1 MEIIS
6 YVGAT
11 GNARSK
17 KRRFLT
23 RPALPRTKKIAGM
36 ERHFEFT
43 RPERKAKKFYPL
55 LILKKLG
62 KFLYVI
68 PAALVIFLLS
78 YGATEMISNF
88 QSRANPLSL
97 ENERDDEMSVL
108 QEAMS
113 NLALSTGDDVD
124 ADGNVGGSASEISL
138 ALFQDKVTYKDYIV
152 KSGETIGGITSR
164 FGLKNISTIIAVN
177 EIENVRQVFS
187 GQKLIIPSCDGL
199 LHVVAQGDSLTSISA
214 KYSVAWEDLLDAND
228 LDSTE
233 LVAGQKIF
241 IPGAKLSRDALR
253 KAMGETWATPLK
265 SKWRLTSK
273 CGWRADPF
281 TGVKQYHPG
290 MDMACPTG
298 TPIYATMGG
307 KVLASG
313 VSRIYGNYII
323 IDHGNGYQT
332 LYGHMSKRIS
342 VAGEQVSQN
351 QKIGLVGSTGYS
363 TGPHLHFTVYK
374 NGKVVDPQTL
384 LGK

>member
-1 MEIIS
+1 M
-6 YVGAT
+6 
-11 GNARSK
+11 
-17 KRRFLT
+17 KR
-23 RPALPRTKKIAGM
+23 PPLPRAKKFTGM
-36 ERHFEFT
+36 KSHFEFT
-43 RPERKAKKFYPL
+43 KSESKTKKIYPVL
-55 LILKKLG
+55 LLKRLG
-62 KFLYVI
+62 KFLYFI
-68 PAALVIFLLS
+68 PIALVAFLLS
-78 YGATEMISNF
+78 YGATEIFSNF

-108 QEAMS
+108 QNAMS
-113 NLALSTGDDVD
+113 RFALSTGDDVD
-124 ADGNVGGSASEISL
+124 ADGNVGGSEISL
-138 ALFQDKVTYKDYIV
+138 SLFQDKVTYKDYVV

-187 GQKLIIPSCDGL
+187 GQKLVIPSCDGL
-199 LHVVAQGDSLTSISA
+199 LHVVAQGDSLASISA

-290 MDMACPTG
+290 MDMACPSG

-313 VSRIYGNYII
+313 VSRIYGNYVI

-342 VAGEQVSQN
+342 AAGEYVSQN

>member
-6 YVGAT
+6 YVGASR
-11 GNARSK
+11 A
-17 KRRFLT
+17 
-23 RPALPRTKKIAGM
+23 KKIRRSFFSKVILPKFQNAKN
-36 ERHFEFT
+36 RTHSYEFGSA
-43 RPERKAKKFYPL
+43 AKMISLPKIHPL
-55 LILKKLG
+55 LIFKKLG
-62 KFLYVI
+62 KYFWTVPLFVI
-68 PAALVIFLLS
+68 IAMVPHAVNKAFS
-78 YGATEMISNF
+78 MMQTKT
-88 QSRANPLSL
+88 NPLVL
-97 ENERDDEMSVL
+97 KNEKIDEMAFL

-113 NLALSTGDDVD
+113 NFALSTGDEVD
-124 ADGNVGGSASEISL
+124 LDGNVGTSEISL
-138 ALFQDKVTYKDYIV
+138 SLFQDKVTYTNYTV

-177 EIENVRQVFS
+177 EIDNVRQIFA
-187 GQKLIIPSCDGL
+187 GQKLVIPSCDGL
-199 LHVVAQGDSLTSISA
+199 VHIVTQGDSLASISA
-214 KYSVAWEDLLDAND
+214 KFSVAWEDLLDAND

-233 LVAGQKIF
+233 LVAGQKLF

-281 TGVKQYHPG
+281 TGVRQYHPG
-290 MDMACPTG
+290 MDMACPSG

-313 VSRIYGNYII
+313 VSRIYGEYII

-342 VAGEQVSQN
+342 TAGEQVSQN

-374 NGKVVDPQTL
+374 NGKVVDPETL

>member
-6 YVGAT
+6 YVGAAS
-11 GNARSK
+11 NERSRS
-17 KRRFLT
+17 RRFLK
-23 RPALPRTKKIAGM
+23 RPPIPRTKKFSGVKCL
-36 ERHFEFT
+36 FGF
-43 RPERKAKKFYPL
+43 AKSESRTKKIYPVL
-55 LILKKLG
+55 FLKKLG
-62 KFLYVI
+62 KFLYII
-68 PAALVIFLLS
+68 PIVFAAFLLS
-78 YGATEMISNF
+78 YGVTEMLAKF

-108 QEAMS
+108 QNAMS
-113 NLALSTGDDVD
+113 SFALSTGDDVD
-124 ADGNVGGSASEISL
+124 ADGNVGGSEISL
-138 ALFQDKVTYKDYIV
+138 SLFQDKVTYTNYTV

-177 EIENVRQVFS
+177 EIDNVRQIFA
-187 GQKLIIPSCDGL
+187 GQKLVIPSCDGL
-199 LHVVAQGDSLTSISA
+199 VHIVTQGDSLASISA
-214 KYSVAWEDLLDAND
+214 KFSVAWEDLLDAND

-233 LVAGQKIF
+233 LVAGQKLF

-374 NGKVVDPQTL
+374 NGKVVDPETL

>member
-6 YVGAT
+6 YVGASRAKKVRT
-11 GNARSK
+11 NIFSKVIFPKFGNFR
-17 KRRFLT
+17 KRT
-23 RPALPRTKKIAGM
+23 RPYEFGSAANAISLPKI
-36 ERHFEFT
+36 H
-43 RPERKAKKFYPL
+43 PL

-62 KFLYVI
+62 KYFWTVPLFVI
-68 PAALVIFLLS
+68 IALVPYAVNKAFS
-78 YGATEMISNF
+78 MMQTKT
-88 QSRANPLSL
+88 NPLVL
-97 ENERDDEMSVL
+97 KNEKIDEMSFL

-113 NLALSTGDDVD
+113 NLSLSTGDDVD
-124 ADGNVGGSASEISL
+124 ADGNVGGSEISL
-138 ALFQDKVTYKDYIV
+138 SLFQDKVTYKDYVV

-187 GQKLIIPSCDGL
+187 GQKLVIPSCDGL
-199 LHVVAQGDSLTSISA
+199 LHVVAQGDSLASISA

-290 MDMACPTG
+290 MDMACPSG

-313 VSRIYGNYII
+313 VSRIYGNYVI

-342 VAGEQVSQN
+342 AAGEYVSQN